1 MRWIGRI
8 KVNMRIY
15 LDAID
20 VAPQSAVA
28 SVVLFSNW
36 EISWLP
42 ETLGP
47 GQLVNKHFR
56 QYVSKGL
63 VFVKK
68 CWVFILQMFLSCL
81 KNKSERMRQSYWKA
95 CSQNAE
101 SLLERFFFSLIELA
115 YLSESHI
122 HHRANHAWK
131 IYMGCS
137 ERDVCIVICE
147 VGWCVWLNPSVG
159 NKESPWREE
168 ANVEQILGELHLKS
182 PLQRLPSISFPPVGA
197 AVEARSWQQTPPP
210 PKRTQE
216 QMKRNYCRLFFAT
229 TLRLTNWR

>member
-101 SLLERFFFSLIELA
+101 SLLERFFFFPHWISLFKWITHTSSCQPCMEDL
-115 YLSESHI
+115 YGLQWERCLHCNLWGGMVCLVKSLCGKQRES
-122 HHRANHAWK
+122 
-131 IYMGCS
+131 
-137 ERDVCIVICE
+137 
-147 VGWCVWLNPSVG
+147 
-159 NKESPWREE
+159 
-168 ANVEQILGELHLKS
+168 LK
-182 PLQRLPSISFPPVGA
+182 RRG
-197 AVEARSWQQTPPP
+197 
-210 PKRTQE
+210 
-216 QMKRNYCRLFFAT
+216 
-229 TLRLTNWR
+229 